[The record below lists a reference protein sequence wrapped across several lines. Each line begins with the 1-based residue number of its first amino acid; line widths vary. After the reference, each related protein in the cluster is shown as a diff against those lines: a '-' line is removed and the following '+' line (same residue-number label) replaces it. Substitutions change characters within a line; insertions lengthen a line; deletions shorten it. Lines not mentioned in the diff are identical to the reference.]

1 MNYQFFGT
9 AGICSGVLWVVAL
22 VMLLCVIS
30 DHFSWDT
37 EDVLNVIAW
46 VCFLLPIAFWLVV
59 GVLCGL
65 SELWGW
71 GLVIL

>member
-9 AGICSGVLWVVAL
+9 AGICSGVLLVVAL
-22 VMLLCVIS
+22 VMLLCVAS

-37 EDVLNVIAW
+37 EDVLIVIAW
-46 VCFLLPIAFWLVV
+46 ICFLLPLAFWLVI

-65 SELWGW
+65 NALWGW
-71 GLVIL
+71 GLVK